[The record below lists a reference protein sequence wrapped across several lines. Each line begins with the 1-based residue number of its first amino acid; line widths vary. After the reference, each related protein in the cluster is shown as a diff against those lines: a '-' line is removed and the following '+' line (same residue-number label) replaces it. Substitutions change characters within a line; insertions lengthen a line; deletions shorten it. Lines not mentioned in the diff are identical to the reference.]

1 MNPNFGSCS
10 LSRFRVMNNF
20 RCARKVFRRRCRC
33 IPIKGVLVPHSRES
47 RFRSVTFSN
56 RSQPREGGG
65 NRLRPLFPTAA
76 LSRCGGCERFPSP
89 LSAIRSPFRS
99 LLAPAAAAAAAPN
112 GIFSRVG
119 TPKWNA
125 GPCYNPGIDVGGKRE
140 IPHVRIPERA
150 RIEFFALLEYLGR
163 GESVF
168 GVSAAVLPSDQPGIL
183 GGAFF
188 GICRRAREEARVW
201 ETDHGRTEHGRSSD
215 EIGKCERGRRRK

>member
-1 MNPNFGSCS
+1 MNS
-10 LSRFRVMNNF
+10 F
-20 RCARKVFRRRCRC
+20 RCARKVFSTEVSLHTNKRCFGATFQGKP
-33 IPIKGVLVPHSRES
+33 IPISDFLQPLPTKGGRGKSAATALPDGSLIA
-47 RFRSVTFSN
+47 
-56 RSQPREGGG
+56 
-65 NRLRPLFPTAA
+65 LRRMRTV
-76 LSRCGGCERFPSP
+76 P
-89 LSAIRSPFRS
+89 LSAVRYPLSAPLSSRARRRRSS
-99 LLAPAAAAAAAPN
+99 EWN
-112 GIFSRVG
+112 FSRVG

-215 EIGKCERGRRRK
+215 ESGKCERRRRTRGGSIVQLLREW